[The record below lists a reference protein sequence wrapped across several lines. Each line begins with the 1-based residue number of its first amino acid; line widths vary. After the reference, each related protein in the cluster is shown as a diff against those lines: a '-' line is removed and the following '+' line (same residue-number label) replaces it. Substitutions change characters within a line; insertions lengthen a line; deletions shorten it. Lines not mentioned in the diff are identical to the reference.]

1 MHSTIFPD
9 TPPPLTSLDSIFFY
23 WYRIETVIQSEN
35 QCCHKVLGPS
45 HGKWP
50 EHQPQ
55 PLPSPQEE
63 ISAGLLMPLSHLEC
77 RASWEAGS
85 YKMSHAFISHCC
97 SLSRFRLCNP
107 VNGSTPGFPVLHC
120 LLEFAQTHVHWV
132 GDDSQPSHP
141 LSPPSPLALNLSLY
155 LGLFHALLKLKKNWL
170 HWVFMAASRLSCPA
184 ACGILVPR
192 PGMEPTFPARE
203 GGFLTTGPQEKS
215 HPNTFKLWKPY
226 VTSGKIRFYRT
237 RIPLQ

>member
-35 QCCHKVLGPS
+35 QCCHRVLGPS

-55 PLPSPQEE
+55 LLPSPQEE

-155 LGLFHALLKLKKNWL
+155 LGLFHAFLKLKRKLVALGL
-170 HWVFMAASRLSCPA
+170 HGSQQAQLPCSMWDLSS
-184 ACGILVPR
+184 
-192 PGMEPTFPARE
+192 PARN
-203 GGFLTTGPQEKS
+203 GTHVPCTGRWIPNHWTTREVPS
-215 HPNTFKLWKPY
+215 
-226 VTSGKIRFYRT
+226 
-237 RIPLQ
+237 